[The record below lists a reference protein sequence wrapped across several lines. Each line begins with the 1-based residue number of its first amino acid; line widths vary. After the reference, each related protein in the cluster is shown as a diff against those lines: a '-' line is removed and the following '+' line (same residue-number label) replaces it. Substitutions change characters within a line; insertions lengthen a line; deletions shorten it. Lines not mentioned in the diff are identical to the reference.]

1 MTLMKFC
8 GLKRPEDI
16 QAANELKPDFIG
28 FIFVAGKKRYLT
40 PKEAARLKKQLDGS
54 IKAVGVF
61 IDEKPELIA
70 QLLEERVIDLAQLHG
85 SEDEAYIQGLKKLTA
100 KPIIKAFKIHKAEDL
115 LPISSCSA
123 DYVLLDSGTGTGKV
137 FDWQLIKRLAR
148 PYFLAGGLNLDNI
161 EKALSELQPF
171 AVDVSS
177 GIETNGSK
185 DKEKMAAFAALVR
198 DKERKSNHD

>member
-28 FIFVAGKKRYLT
+28 FIFVAGKKRYLA

-70 QLLEERVIDLAQLHG
+70 QLLEEGVIDLAQLHG

>member
-16 QAANELKPDFIG
+16 QAVNELRPDFIG
-28 FIFVAGKKRYLT
+28 FVFVAGKKRYLD
-40 PKEAARLKKQLDGS
+40 PKEAAQLKKQLDSS

-61 IDEKPELIA
+61 IDEKPETIA
-70 QLLEERVIDLAQLHG
+70 QLLDDSVIDLAQLHG
-85 SEDEAYIQGLKKLTA
+85 NEDEAYIKRLKELTA
-100 KPIIKAFKIHKAEDL
+100 KPIIKAFKIHKVEDL
-115 LPISSCSA
+115 LPISNCSA

-137 FDWQLIKRLAR
+137 FDWQLIKSLRR
-148 PYFLAGGLNLDNI
+148 PYFLAGGLNIDNI
-161 EKALSELQPF
+161 EKALSELEPF
-171 AVDVSS
+171 AVDISS

-198 DKERKSNHD
+198 AKERKSNHD

>member
-1 MTLMKFC
+1 MTLIKFC
-8 GLKRPEDI
+8 GLKRIEDI
-16 QAANELKPDFIG
+16 QAANKLKPDFIG
-28 FIFVAGKKRYLT
+28 FVFVAGKKRYLD
-40 PKEAARLKKQLDGS
+40 PKEAAQLKKQLDSS

-61 IDEKPELIA
+61 IDERPETIA
-70 QLLEERVIDLAQLHG
+70 QLLAEGVIDLAQLHG
-85 SEDEAYIQGLKKLTA
+85 NEDETYIKRLKELTA

-137 FDWQLIKRLAR
+137 FDWQLIKSLSR
-148 PYFLAGGLNLDNI
+148 PYFLAGGLSIDNI
-161 EKALSELQPF
+161 EKALSELEPF

-177 GIETNGSK
+177 GIETDGSK